1 MDQMGTFHESAE
13 DALREDI
20 KLNGGFKKLGHELKP
35 TKTPADAATWL
46 RNYTNANQDEAINY
60 RELLHILDKALTGKR
75 SAFID
80 YLGQKYGFKV
90 EWTDPESEAAAE
102 RRAIRE
108 SLSKINQ
115 RMERL
120 ERLETAAALQAVPR

>member
-1 MDQMGTFHESAE
+1 MDQMGTFHESPE

-20 KLNGGFKKLGHELKP
+20 KLNGGFKAIGSELKP
-35 TKTPADAATWL
+35 TKTPTDAATWL

-60 RELLHILDKALTGKR
+60 RELLHILDKALTAKR
-75 SAFID
+75 SALLD
-80 YLGQKYGFKV
+80 YLGQKYGFRI
-90 EWTDPESEAAAE
+90 EWVDPESEAASE

-108 SLSKINQ
+108 TLSQVNR

-120 ERLETAAALQAVPR
+120 ERLESAAALKAVTR